1 MIDWIDWIR
10 LLGGSNH
17 QNILIPG
24 NFSSF
29 FIIFVSSTRSRG
41 NFIATQILWRYRNW
55 IHVDMNSAAVA
66 TFASG

>member
-41 NFIATQILWRYRNW
+41 DFISTQILWRYWNW